1 MRYNLDDITVNI
13 VDHLMM
19 YKRVGVT
26 PTVICPD
33 KAETGHYTI
42 KIMNIGSYTTKI
54 MNIGSYTTWDLDRSI
69 HRNKIMRR
77 LSKDFPELLPLCRN
91 QRLNEIGI

>member
-1 MRYNLDDITVNI
+1 MRYNIDYITTNI

-19 YKRVGVT
+19 YKRMGVT

-42 KIMNIGSYTTKI
+42 KI

-91 QRLNEIGI
+91 QRINELGI

>member
-1 MRYNLDDITVNI
+1 MRYNLDDITANI

-19 YKRVGVT
+19 YKRMGVT

-42 KIMNIGSYTTKI
+42 KIMNIGMS
-54 MNIGSYTTWDLDRSI
+54 STWDLDRSI
-69 HRNKIMRR
+69 HRNKIMLR

>member
-1 MRYNLDDITVNI
+1 MRYNLDDITTNI

-19 YKRVGVT
+19 YKRMGVT

-42 KIMNIGSYTTKI
+42 KIMNIGSYTTW
-54 MNIGSYTTWDLDRSI
+54 NLDRSI

-77 LSKDFPELLPLCRN
+77 LSKDFSELLPLCRN

>member
-1 MRYNLDDITVNI
+1 MRYNLDDITTNI

-19 YKRVGVT
+19 YKRMGVT
-26 PTVICPD
+26 PTVTCPD
-33 KAETGHYTI
+33 KVETGHYTI
-42 KIMNIGSYTTKI
+42 KI

-77 LSKDFPELLPLCRN
+77 LSKEFPELLPLCRN
-91 QRLNEIGI
+91 QRLNELGI